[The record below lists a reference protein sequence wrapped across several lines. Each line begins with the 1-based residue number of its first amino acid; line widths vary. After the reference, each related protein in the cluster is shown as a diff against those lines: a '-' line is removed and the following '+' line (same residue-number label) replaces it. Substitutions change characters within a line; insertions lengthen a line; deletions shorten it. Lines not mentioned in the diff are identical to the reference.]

1 VDGTTVEPQPIDL
14 LPQRRGPATLRAL
27 LAVVALVGTLLITAV
42 PAAADTVVTVEAG
55 DSLSEIALIHGTTVA
70 ALMAANGIT
79 DPDRVYMGQRL
90 VVPGPGSTPTTLPTM
105 VVVVQRGDSLSG
117 IAAEYGVTLS
127 ALIEANNISDPDTV
141 HVGQELLVPGAT
153 RPITPTG
160 PVVVTVQSGDSLSAI
175 AAEQG
180 VSVSA
185 LMEANGISD
194 PNLLSIGQQLVIPGR
209 FAP

>member
-1 VDGTTVEPQPIDL
+1 MEPQPIDL

-27 LAVVALVGTLLITAV
+27 LAVVALVGTLLVTAV
-42 PAAADTVVTVEAG
+42 PVAADTVVTVEAG

-117 IAAEYGVTLS
+117 IAA
-127 ALIEANNISDPDTV
+127 
-141 HVGQELLVPGAT
+141 
-153 RPITPTG
+153 
-160 PVVVTVQSGDSLSAI
+160 
-175 AAEQG
+175 
-180 VSVSA
+180 
-185 LMEANGISD
+185 
-194 PNLLSIGQQLVIPGR
+194 
-209 FAP
+209 